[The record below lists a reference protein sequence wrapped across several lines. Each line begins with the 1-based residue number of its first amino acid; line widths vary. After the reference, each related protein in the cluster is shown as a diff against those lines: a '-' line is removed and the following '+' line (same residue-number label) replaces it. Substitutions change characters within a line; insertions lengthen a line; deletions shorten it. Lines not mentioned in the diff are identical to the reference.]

1 MGHATDRPEL
11 LLPKLLLGDEPA
23 APIRSGRRGWLDR
36 IRTGWG
42 RRSPEPPGPPPTANP
57 PSPNKTAINLVSRTA
72 TPLLAVM
79 ARLPG
84 LPPPPD
90 PEALHNSIVTAL
102 RRFPAAARTAGIGP
116 DQMRAAHFILCAAF
130 DDVVRRTAWGQEPLW
145 LEHSFTRT
153 FYKSLEPGP
162 SLITLLQHLLL
173 EPEPETSPSAPQ
185 PSNPH
190 HEVLELVSICLA
202 LGFDGRSAL
211 KGAVDIQL
219 LRDTVH
225 LAILAERGEP
235 ATALSPSW
243 QGVPAPRPS
252 LLAMIP
258 VWVIAS
264 LAGAL
269 LAGLYVLLAV
279 SLENN
284 ASRFHQHLVALLP
297 DRPAVIAHP
306 EPPASE
312 GGLDASP
319 SRLDDATAAAP
330 PPSEPSTRADRLRN
344 ALAEDLSAGRIE
356 FFTTKAGDGLRIA
369 ASVLFNRTGEAL
381 SAPGTALIQRLA
393 AALDTEPG
401 HIQVIGHT
409 DGGFA
414 PNLRF
419 SSSLAFTEAQA
430 SAVARALINRLH
442 ASERVEI
449 EGRADTEPLIVNG
462 LPASRE
468 QNRRIEIMFA
478 PVEAH

>member
-11 LLPKLLLGDEPA
+11 LLPKQLSEDEA
-23 APIRSGRRGWLDR
+23 TAPIRSGRWRWLDR
-36 IRTGWG
+36 IQIEWNQ
-42 RRSPEPPGPPPTANP
+42 RSLKPPQPPPTANP
-57 PSPNKTAINLVSRTA
+57 PSPNTAAVNLVSRTA

-84 LPPPPD
+84 LPRPPD
-90 PEALHNSIVTAL
+90 PEALQTLIVTAL

-130 DDVVRRTAWGQEPLW
+130 DDVIRRTPWGQEPLW

-173 EPEPETSPSAPQ
+173 EPEPETNPVGPH

-219 LRDTVH
+219 LRDNVH
-225 LAILAERGEP
+225 LAIIAERGEP
-235 ATALSPSW
+235 AAALSPSW
-243 QGVPAPRPS
+243 RGVPAPRPPFM
-252 LLAMIP
+252 AMIP
-258 VWVIAS
+258 IWVIAS

-269 LAGLYVLLAV
+269 LAGLYALLAV
-279 SLENN
+279 SFETN
-284 ASRFHQHLVALLP
+284 ASRFHQHLAALLP
-297 DRPAVIAHP
+297 DRPAVIAHS
-306 EPPASE
+306 EPSSSLSPA
-312 GGLDASP
+312 AP
-319 SRLDDATAAAP
+319 ANPVTAATP
-330 PPSEPSTRADRLRN
+330 PPSPPSTRTDRLRH

-356 FFTTKAGDGLRIA
+356 LFTTKAGDGLRIA
-369 ASVLFNRTGEAL
+369 VSELFNRTGEAL
-381 SAPGTALIQRLA
+381 SASGMALTQRLA
-393 AALDTEPG
+393 TALDTEPG
-401 HIQVIGHT
+401 RIQVIGHT
-409 DGGFA
+409 DSGFA
-414 PNLRF
+414 PNLHF
-419 SSSLAFTEAQA
+419 SSSLALTEAQA
-430 SAVARALINRLH
+430 SAVARTVINHLH
-442 ASERVEI
+442 APERVEI

-468 QNRRIEIMFA
+468 QNRRIEIMFV
-478 PVEAH
+478 PMEAH